1 MAADK
6 QVEMSR
12 FDGRP
17 VIITK
22 VADGINKAEELLS
35 QAINGNV
42 EIYHHQGDKVVSSSA
57 NEGIWRKL
65 YTQLTDALS
74 KILPIIIG
82 SGALTCNCLTNKASK

>member
-1 MAADK
+1 M
-6 QVEMSR
+6 
-12 FDGRP
+12 
-17 VIITK
+17 
-22 VADGINKAEELLS
+22 S

-74 KILPIIIG
+74 KILQ
-82 SGALTCNCLTNKASK
+82 SLLDREH